1 MCAAGRG
8 SSEEHIGLAVSFP
21 SKPQEPSTLVEAV
34 VWLSAR
40 TGKREDFSPS
50 PLRDVGLAFLMVL

>member
-1 MCAAGRG
+1 L
-8 SSEEHIGLAVSFP
+8 EEHIRQIVRFP

-40 TGKREDFSPS
+40 TGKREGFSPS
-50 PLRDVGLAFLMVL
+50 LLRDVGLAFLMVL